1 MSNVTNLK
9 TAEPWK
15 VIAFRIGAQEFCADI
30 MSVHEIRGWSP
41 ATPLPHSPDFV
52 YGVINLRGVVLPI
65 IDLSARFGFGA
76 TVPTAQHVII
86 VAQARK
92 RTFGLLVDAV
102 TDIVTVNDDLI
113 QPTPNVTSE
122 LGHHL
127 LRGVLVLE
135 GRMIS
140 VVALDEIAPE
150 DEREVA

>member
-1 MSNVTNLK
+1 MSNVTTLK

-41 ATPLPHSPDFV
+41 ATPLPHSPNFV
-52 YGVINLRGVVLPI
+52 HGVINLRGVVLPI
-65 IDLSARFGFGA
+65 IDLSARFGFAA
-76 TVPTAQHVII
+76 TEPTGQHVII
-86 VAQARK
+86 VAQARR

-102 TDIVTVNDDLI
+102 TDIVTVSDELI
-113 QPTPNVTSE
+113 QPTPDVASE
-122 LGHHL
+122 LGHNL
-127 LRGVLVLE
+127 VRGVLVLD

-140 VVALDEIAPE
+140 LVALDEIAAD